1 MSIDCPAHSPDNED
15 ARVDEAV
22 DVVVNVEESFLQAL
36 EAGEFDTLASL
47 MRAEPEAALAF
58 YETLTA
64 HHDNLARD
72 LTPHFT
78 KASNFTLEDR
88 DIVNRLELAAI
99 GPRTM
104 RRVDEAIEKA
114 LKDMNSKFDAYLK
127 SVEDKTPINQPG
139 GLMI

>member
-1 MSIDCPAHSPDNED
+1 MSIDCPAHSPDYED
-15 ARVDEAV
+15 NQTVE
-22 DVVVNVEESFLQAL
+22 VVVNVEENFLQAL

-64 HHDNLARD
+64 HHDNLAGD

-78 KASNFTLEDR
+78 KASHFTLEDK
-88 DIVNRLELAAI
+88 DIISRLELAAI

-104 RRVDEAIEKA
+104 RRVDEAIKA
-114 LKDMNSKFDAYLK
+114 ALADMNRKFDEMQGKK
-127 SVEDKTPINQPG
+127 SHTLLVMK
-139 GLMI
+139 

>member
-1 MSIDCPAHSPDNED
+1 MSIDCPAHSPDYED
-15 ARVDEAV
+15 NQTVEVA
-22 DVVVNVEESFLQAL
+22 VNVEENFLQAL

-64 HHDNLARD
+64 HHDNLASD

-78 KASNFTLEDR
+78 KASHFTLEEK
-88 DIVNRLELAAI
+88 DIISRLELAAI

-104 RRVDEAIEKA
+104 RRVNEAIEAA
-114 LKDMNSKFDAYLK
+114 LADMNTKFDAYLK
-127 SVEDKTPINQPG
+127 SVEEKTPINQPG

>member
-1 MSIDCPAHSPDNED
+1 MSIDCPAHSPDYED
-15 ARVDEAV
+15 NQTVEVA
-22 DVVVNVEESFLQAL
+22 VNVEENFLQAV

-64 HHDNLARD
+64 HHDNLASD

-78 KASNFTLEDR
+78 KASHFTLEDK
-88 DIVNRLELAAI
+88 DIISRLELAAI

-104 RRVDEAIEKA
+104 RRVDEAIEAA
-114 LKDMNSKFDAYLK
+114 LADMNRKFDEMQGKK
-127 SVEDKTPINQPG
+127 SQTLPVMK
-139 GLMI
+139 